1 MTDNN
6 YIGEIMM
13 KSIKY
18 ISLLTCVAACLAAA
32 SCQKDSQTTANTN
45 GSDNQTFI
53 PLDQLN
59 GHNVN
64 PLGDSFHVSFT
75 SAVAWKAEISW
86 SGSSNWLSLNKTN
99 AGSGT
104 TDIEF
109 TAQPWFDSDKKG
121 EERKATIKFKNQ
133 SNELLNSVTLSQRA
147 GYLRVLNSDGSEVNE
162 CSFIWKADSQ
172 KLRVESNVEWEVN
185 FTDRLGNIIA
195 DGDMPSFTKD
205 ILNGVNN
212 GKPGESSEVTVNL
225 STNAHNFDT
234 DYNEAHL
241 VFTPVK
247 VDLNAREES
256 KRDYARDISV
266 SQDYLIFV
274 VVEGEGSNL
283 SLDYIPEDAF
293 RRDLV
298 LDGFSELGKDFV
310 ETGVVSGYEHIT
322 TKYFTLIYEESTVNY
337 NEIPSTDSL
346 GVSVY
351 DVDIKS
357 WNGRDVRC
365 VTFSTTLPKA
375 NPECEVKEFEIPLT
389 IVGMEDEEG
398 ASRKVTLVQNP
409 YVWDMSVGK
418 LLADDNAST
427 MIIINTTGPW
437 TMEVPELSSW
447 WNTENTEWSGV
458 GSKIITFTSSEW
470 NLDLTEDKTAAFRI
484 SNTCN
489 SLADDLTLIKEHYHF
504 NIGENLVTERETA
517 REVLAELRKKDTDS
531 YAVEVDCSGQ
541 WKAEFDDLPAWVNIS
556 NLGNGM
562 ANSGN
567 NTFTLGALSKNTEE
581 DDREAKIIFTSL
593 THQDGTVTDTLY
605 MKQLKH
611 VFGWEPDEWTE
622 DVRNQNCQQP
632 AYIVGNGTH
641 TFGFSTTFSDTWSL
655 TSNQDWVKFHLGSNS
670 AGKNTWLS
678 GEGDSN
684 DERYVYVT
692 VDNNFNT
699 GSSNRTATVT
709 VYDEFKGVSKSFTIS
724 QEPFVFDVDFNSQYS
739 VGPFD
744 TGTKN
749 FNMTV
754 TEGAP
759 WTIGVQGTTGLVNF
773 NKMEGKG
780 TGSAQSNSFTTTR
793 VTDVNVSRNATI
805 TVNVADGALSKSF
818 KVSQQAYNFTHTGS
832 RLSMF
837 HEVNYSKQTVTVDCY
852 NNDWT
857 LESGSTD
864 WLTVTKNGNTIELT
878 PKSVNTK
885 TDSSNEATIV
895 ISTPFG
901 GNKKSSSFTVSQDK
915 YKFAIT
921 DRPSSTSFTPLDVT
935 TKMKVAV
942 QASAGWSTELTGEA
956 KLKVSDKTSSSIY
969 VSPSEANYQTQPK
982 PGKLVLKSDHGHSV
996 EVSFTQEAYV
1006 FSVASLT
1013 DKTAKPEG
1021 ETITFSNLKATG
1033 DLKAEVVTADATW
1046 LTINQQPTTGGV
1058 LKINAAANSG
1068 KDAKERSAQ
1077 VKVYSEHV
1085 AKNSALAKTITVT
1098 QQPQASN

>member
-1 MTDNN
+1 
-6 YIGEIMM
+6 MM

-45 GSDNQTFI
+45 GSGNQTFI

-133 SNELLNSVTLSQRA
+133 SNELLNSVTLCQRA

-172 KLRVESNVEWEVN
+172 KLLVESNVEWEVN

-346 GVSVY
+346 GVNVY
-351 DVDIKS
+351 DVDSRS

-389 IVGMEDEEG
+389 IEGMEDEEG

-437 TMEVPELSSW
+437 TMEVPEFSSW

-556 NLGNGM
+556 NLGNGI

-581 DDREAKIIFTSL
+581 YDRGAKIIFTSL

-605 MKQLKH
+605 MTQLKH
-611 VFGWEPDEWTE
+611 VFGWEPDQWTE
-622 DVRNQNCQQP
+622 ETRNQYCNQP
-632 AYIVGNGTH
+632 AYIVGSGTH
-641 TFGFSTTFSDTWSL
+641 TFGFETTFSDTWSL

-670 AGKNTWLS
+670 AGKTTWLS

-724 QEPFVFDVDFNSQYS
+724 QEPFVFNVTGSSQSIGPLEEKDMPFN
-739 VGPFD
+739 V
-744 TGTKN
+744 N
-749 FNMTV
+749 I

-759 WTIGVQGTTGLVNF
+759 WRVAVTGNTALIASGFQQNWT
-773 NKMEGKG
+773 G
-780 TGSAQSNSFTTTR
+780 TGNAQTLTLRSQKVSKVNESRKATVTISVDGSSLNKSFTVNQSEYRFKTDKQSLSQFAELNPASQTFTVTSDGSYEVEKPDWITLQR
-793 VTDVNVSRNATI
+793 SGNTYTATPTNNTGSFRGGNIRIRLTDPAMTSAPIDLQVSQRDFVFSVNATSVSAGVLSNLNHSVTVSSSGKWTASSNNTDVVPLTSASGNGNRNGETLKIDVTKNYSASERNAMITITSEDTGNTKTISVSQPRYEFSVSGAQTQSVGSGASTFTRTVTCSDPAKWDVTSSDVTNFSVKKSSDNKSFTVTILSNEGDGKKETAERSATI
-805 TVNVADGALSKSF
+805 TVKTTDESKREF
-818 KVSQQAYNFTHTGS
+818 KIEVKQAGF
-832 RLSMF
+832 
-837 HEVNYSKQTVTVDCY
+837 K
-852 NNDWT
+852 
-857 LESGSTD
+857 
-864 WLTVTKNGNTIELT
+864 
-878 PKSVNTK
+878 PKTN
-885 TDSSNEATIV
+885 
-895 ISTPFG
+895 
-901 GNKKSSSFTVSQDK
+901 
-915 YKFAIT
+915 
-921 DRPSSTSFTPLDVT
+921 
-935 TKMKVAV
+935 
-942 QASAGWSTELTGEA
+942 
-956 KLKVSDKTSSSIY
+956 
-969 VSPSEANYQTQPK
+969 
-982 PGKLVLKSDHGHSV
+982 
-996 EVSFTQEAYV
+996 
-1006 FSVASLT
+1006 
-1013 DKTAKPEG
+1013 
-1021 ETITFSNLKATG
+1021 
-1033 DLKAEVVTADATW
+1033 
-1046 LTINQQPTTGGV
+1046 
-1058 LKINAAANSG
+1058 
-1068 KDAKERSAQ
+1068 
-1077 VKVYSEHV
+1077 
-1085 AKNSALAKTITVT
+1085 
-1098 QQPQASN
+1098 

>member
-18 ISLLTCVAACLAAA
+18 ISLMACVATCLAVA
-32 SCQKDSQTTANTN
+32 SCEKDSQTQANN
-45 GSDNQTFI
+45 PGSSNQTFI

-59 GHNVN
+59 GHKVN
-64 PLGDSFHVSFT
+64 PLGDVMTVSFT
-75 SAVAWKAEISW
+75 SAVEWEADV
-86 SGSSNWLSLNKTN
+86 SGDWLNLGTKS
-99 AGSGT
+99 AGAGT
-104 TDIEF
+104 TNITF
-109 TAQPWFDSDKKG
+109 TFQPWFDNDSMGKN
-121 EERKATIKFKNQ
+121 RKAVVKFRNPL
-133 SNELLNSVTLSQRA
+133 NNTLLNSVELTQDA

-172 KLRVESNVEWEVN
+172 KLLVESNVEWEVN
-185 FTDRLGNIIA
+185 FTDRLGNVIA

-247 VDLNAREES
+247 VDLHAREES

-298 LDGFSELGKDFV
+298 LDGFSELGYDFV
-310 ETGVVSGYEHIT
+310 QTGAVSGDEHIT
-322 TKYFTLIYEESTVNY
+322 TKDFTLIYEESTVAY
-337 NEIPSTDSL
+337 NDIKSTDSL
-346 GVSVY
+346 LVVKQPG
-351 DVDIKS
+351 DLKE
-357 WNGRDVRC
+357 WNGRDVRF
-365 VTFSTTLPKA
+365 VTFSSTLTKA

-389 IVGMEDEEG
+389 IEGMEDEEG

-504 NIGENLVTERETA
+504 NIGENLVTEQLTA
-517 REVLAELRKKDTDS
+517 REMLATLFKQNTRS
-531 YAVEVDCSGQ
+531 YAVEVDCSGE
-541 WKAEFDDLPAWVNIS
+541 WKAAYERSDWVNIENLDNETS
-556 NLGNGM
+556 NFGN
-562 ANSGN
+562 S
-567 NTFTLGALSKNTEE
+567 TFTLGALTMNTE
-581 DDREAKIIFTSL
+581 DDNRDAKIVFTSL
-593 THQDGTVTDTLY
+593 THENKGIPVTDTLY

-622 DVRNQNCQQP
+622 EVRNQNCQQP
-632 AYIVGNGTH
+632 AYITGKDTH
-641 TFGFSTTFSDTWSL
+641 TFGFMTKFSDTWSL
-655 TSNQDWVKFHLGSNS
+655 RSNQEWVKFHLGKNS
-670 AGKNTWLS
+670 ADKSRELRGNGNS
-678 GEGDSN
+678 DIES
-684 DERYVYVT
+684 YVYVT

-724 QEPFVFDVDFNSQYS
+724 QEPFVFNVDFNSQYS

-759 WTIGVQGTTGLVNF
+759 WTIGVQGTTGLVNV
-773 NKMEGKG
+773 NTKGGTG
-780 TGSAQSNSFTTTR
+780 TGSAQSNSFTTTA
-793 VTDVNVSRNATI
+793 VTDVNVNRSATV

-878 PKSVNTK
+878 PKGVNTK

-901 GNKKSSSFTVSQDK
+901 GNKKSSSFTVRQDK

-935 TKMKVAV
+935 TKMKVGV

-982 PGKLVLKSDHGHSV
+982 PGKLVLKSDHGHSA

-1058 LKINAAANSG
+1058 LKINATANSG
-1068 KDAKERSAQ
+1068 KDAKVRHAQ